1 MYMRRGNSNDDG
13 WGTVYQGLAFLGNAM
28 RQGQAIGTE
37 RRRRDEEDGLN
48 NAYNYIAGKIGN
60 QGDVSLL
67 DSDPILNTRQGT
79 QALGMFMT
87 DRANT
92 ETSRLKMLKTMDAA
106 NDHYYQN
113 TIRPLAFAAQEAFK
127 AGDLQRFGQ
136 VAGELSSKAPYP
148 YRLIPGQ
155 DGHFDVEFRSDQ
167 AGGWSRTGERV
178 APQQVMGEIDKLMA
192 GEQQVLAGANM
203 QARPVNQRY
212 LASAAR
218 YQMGTI
224 LGNAQNMANPQSW
237 IPLQKGNK
245 VVYAIPQNRHDNY
258 AVGPSFRIL
267 EEGKA
272 SFMVEGLDKLIEQ
285 GYRPVVGSGKNR
297 ASTGKRKK
305 ADSDIFNTKEGKEI
319 FHRML
324 MQAGYAYDKD
334 QKWYYRTDGVDEEGK
349 LRLNYSKPATE
360 EVLMG
365 IRNIITGK
373 IKRQGDELK
382 VFPQQQAVPPKENKI
397 NQLNKEI
404 SDPNS
409 NIKLPV
415 TPPKGS
421 PWESFPKK
429 YREYYEFY
437 REKPDDLDPY
447 QAIEK
452 LIKERDEKL
461 KKDMSKF
468 NTWEKDM
475 KGLFDE
481 KMGKGIQNEFLD
493 YFG

>member
-1 MYMRRGNSNDDG
+1 MYMRRGKNNDDG

-148 YRLIPGQ
+148 YRLVPGQ
-155 DGHFDVEFRSDQ
+155 DGNFDVEFRSDQ

-192 GEQQVLAGANM
+192 GEQQILAGANM

-258 AVGPSFRIL
+258 EVGPSFRVL

-285 GYRPVVGSGKNR
+285 GYRPVLGGKGRVGTGRGKK
-297 ASTGKRKK
+297 TP
-305 ADSDIFNTKEGKEI
+305 SDIFGTKEGKQA
-319 FHRML
+319 FHQIML
-324 MQAGYAYDKD
+324 QHGYAYDKNQD
-334 QKWYYRTDGVDEEGK
+334 WYFKSNGVSEDGK
-349 LRLNYSKPATE
+349 LSLDYSSPVTHEQAESVKALLLGKAPTHSLPINTEMKNSFQHKISVNDEKKIDRACQIEDSYTKTKQFDPYKAEIVRSMVLQGNSVNQALINYNRILEDAVQKGLKSKP
-360 EVLMG
+360 
-365 IRNIITGK
+365 
-373 IKRQGDELK
+373 
-382 VFPQQQAVPPKENKI
+382 
-397 NQLNKEI
+397 
-404 SDPNS
+404 
-409 NIKLPV
+409 
-415 TPPKGS
+415 
-421 PWESFPKK
+421 
-429 YREYYEFY
+429 
-437 REKPDDLDPY
+437 
-447 QAIEK
+447 
-452 LIKERDEKL
+452 
-461 KKDMSKF
+461 DMS
-468 NTWEKDM
+468 E
-475 KGLFDE
+475 DE
-481 KMGKGIQNEFLD
+481 IEEMAKVNLYHLTKK
-493 YFG
+493 

>member
-1 MYMRRGNSNDDG
+1 MYMRRGKNNDDG

-155 DGHFDVEFRSDQ
+155 DGNFDVEFRSDQ

-192 GEQQVLAGANM
+192 GEQQILAGANM

-258 AVGPSFRIL
+258 EVGPSFRVL

-272 SFMVEGLDKLIEQ
+272 SFMTENLDELVKQ
-285 GYRPVVGSGKNR
+285 GYQPVIRSGKNR
-297 ASTGKRKK
+297 ASIGLIGTGRNRTS
-305 ADSDIFNTKEGKEI
+305 ANARESKEGKQA
-319 FHRML
+319 FHQLML
-324 MQAGYAYDKD
+324 QSGYGYDKD
-334 QKWYYRTDGVDEEGK
+334 QKWYFRAKGTSENGK
-349 LRLNYSKPATE
+349 LLLDYASPVSGE
-360 EVLMG
+360 EVNAARAKLA
-365 IRNIITGK
+365 GK
-373 IKRQGDELK
+373 RS
-382 VFPQQQAVPPKENKI
+382 VFPQSADRSVASSQNPGSGISGKMQ
-397 NQLNKEI
+397 KEI
-404 SDPNS
+404 NELSVMEDGYGRKKRDPFMAESLS
-409 NIKLPV
+409 NLVSRGMSVNRALMQYETLLEDAVAKALKNNPGIPEYTIRDAAKRELLNRLASPE
-415 TPPKGS
+415 PPAS
-421 PWESFPKK
+421 SA
-429 YREYYEFY
+429 R
-437 REKPDDLDPY
+437 
-447 QAIEK
+447 Q
-452 LIKERDEKL
+452 
-461 KKDMSKF
+461 
-468 NTWEKDM
+468 
-475 KGLFDE
+475 
-481 KMGKGIQNEFLD
+481 
-493 YFG
+493 